1 LEAAVADVLPH
12 FEASRVG
19 ERIARSER
27 ERERE
32 RVDDGT
38 LALYIIG
45 KNAPGCALYVLG
57 AAAAAPLAFV
67 NTHPPSRSNNLLP
80 GLLLLLPCNYKLIV
94 GRASNT
100 IESSAQHTYA

>member
-1 LEAAVADVLPH
+1 MEAAVADVLPH

-27 ERERE
+27 ERER
-32 RVDDGT
+32 VDDGT

-45 KNAPGCALYVLG
+45 KNAPGCALHVLG
-57 AAAAAPLAFV
+57 AGAAAPLAFV

>member
-19 ERIARSER
+19 ERIARSES
-27 ERERE
+27 ERE
-32 RVDDGT
+32 RVDNGT